1 MKTKPSL
8 LLPGGIPL
16 LGFAGCYL
24 APLGMTVYYAFVHST
39 FDQSFSGAENFRYVA
54 QNTYFRLGLQN
65 LLGLGGCMVGAAL
78 LVAFLLAP
86 LLCRHKKMALPGMA
100 ILLLPLLIPSISAVS
115 LWEQVFDTNS
125 LLSPLSSQC
134 ALITLYLWKYAG
146 VAAVLLYTGL
156 NKIPQD
162 VLDAAALDGAG
173 KIRTYVSVRLPMAG
187 GYVGG
192 MVMFLVMFLL
202 RSYKECYLLFGDYPS
217 QKLYMVQHYMN
228 HQYMKMNFQYVA
240 ASAVILMA
248 LALLAY
254 SLCFVL
260 MKRRRGDVV

>member
-1 MKTKPSL
+1 
-8 LLPGGIPL
+8 
-16 LGFAGCYL
+16 
-24 APLGMTVYYAFVHST
+24 
-39 FDQSFSGAENFRYVA
+39 
-54 QNTYFRLGLQN
+54 
-65 LLGLGGCMVGAAL
+65 
-78 LVAFLLAP
+78 
-86 LLCRHKKMALPGMA
+86 MA

-115 LWEQVFDTNS
+115 LWEHVFDTNS

-173 KIRTYVSVRLPMAG
+173 KIRTYVSVRLIAG

-217 QKLYMVQHYMN
+217 KKLYMVQHYMN
-228 HQYMKMNFQYVA
+228 HQYTNMSFQYVA
-240 ASAVILMA
+240 ASAVILIA
-248 LALLAY
+248 FAVVLYAIVYFLLI
-254 SLCFVL
+254 
-260 MKRRRGDVV
+260 KRRGTL